1 MAEMDLLER
10 DDQLH
15 SLSEALIRAAGGH
28 GCMFAIA
35 GEAGSGKTA
44 LVERFAK
51 DCVSPGKVYWGAC
64 EHLSTPEP
72 LLPLRDIARSSE
84 QRFCFN
90 PADDHMTSFESLLG
104 LLMLAGPPGVLVLED
119 VHWADAATL
128 DLIRFLCR
136 RIARARA
143 LVIITYRDE
152 EIGMRSA
159 LRDVLGEAP
168 TGNVKRMMLEPL
180 SLRSVKQLAERVGRS
195 GDTLFDLT
203 GGNPFLVTEALAVD
217 GDAPPDA
224 VRDAT
229 LARAARLP
237 AAGRTVLEAVSIF
250 PRNAEIAVVEYLV
263 GQDLGSGVDACV
275 AKGMLVIDDRSL
287 KFRHEIA
294 RRALE
299 KSLAPTR
306 RRELHQKTVDFL
318 KKLPVARASEVVH
331 HAERAGD
338 VHALVEY
345 AGQAGQYAAE
355 MGAHREAAAHY
366 ATILSHRD
374 AAGVGNLVDVL
385 ECYAE
390 QAYLMGDPKAGMASM
405 EDAAKMRRAAGDA
418 VSLGQDLTRLTRFA
432 WVCGQR
438 TLAERYIAEAIEVL
452 SATSAAAEL
461 AWAYSHQ
468 SQLDMLAFKND
479 SAISW
484 GERALELALKL
495 NEGEIVIHAL
505 GNIGSARVE
514 RDGLKAKVELEN
526 SLELAQAA
534 GHDDHTERAWCNLT
548 SQSYWRR
555 DYPSALAYIAQGA
568 AYAAQ
573 RDLTH
578 WEAYLRGWRAM
589 IHLDLGDWQA
599 AGREVDEICGWT
611 RTPELYRFP
620 ALITLARL
628 RLRRGDPD
636 VDVPLGTARELLANM
651 DEVQRTIFVATVDA
665 ERQWLDPTGAG
676 DDEQG
681 VVMRL
686 RSVHDLG
693 IELRVGW
700 IADDSAMWLARLG
713 QKVPSS
719 DLHSPLFEHEYAG
732 RWREA
737 AEGWRSRGCPYEQA
751 MALSEIAGEGQLQ
764 ALTIFD
770 RLGAAPAASRLRRRM
785 RAAGARAIPRGPNTR
800 TLANPAG
807 LTARQTQ
814 VLNLLGE
821 HLSNSEI
828 AERLCISAKTAE
840 HHVGAVMARL
850 NAGSRRD
857 AAAAA
862 RKLGLLG

>member
-1 MAEMDLLER
+1 MDLLER
-10 DDQLH
+10 DEQLL
-15 SLSEALIRAAGGH
+15 SLSEALTRAASGH

-44 LVERFAK
+44 LVERFAQ
-51 DCVSPGKVYWGAC
+51 DCASPGKVYWGAC

-72 LLPLRDIARSSE
+72 LLPLRDIARTSE

-90 PADDHMTSFESLLG
+90 PADAHLTSFESLLE
-104 LLMLAGPPGVLVLED
+104 LLMLGGPPGVLVLED

-152 EIGMRSA
+152 EIGMRSS

-168 TGNVKRMMLEPL
+168 TGNVKRLLLEPL
-180 SLRSVKQLAERVGRS
+180 TLPSVKQLAERVGRS
-195 GDTLFDLT
+195 GATLFDLT

-217 GDAPPDA
+217 GEAPPDT

-237 AAGRTVLEAVSIF
+237 SAGRTVLEAVSIF
-250 PRNAEIAVVEYLV
+250 PRNAELAVIESLV
-263 GQDLGSGVDACV
+263 GQDLGGGVDACV
-275 AKGMLVIDDRSL
+275 AKGMLVIDHQSL

-294 RRALE
+294 RRAVE
-299 KSLAPTR
+299 NSLAPTR

-318 KKLPVARASEVVH
+318 KRRPLARASEVVH

-338 VHALVEY
+338 IRALVEY
-345 AGQAGQYAAE
+345 AGKAGEYAAQ

-374 AAGVGNLVDVL
+374 ATGAANLVDVL

-390 QAYLMGDPKAGMASM
+390 QAYLMGDPKTGMVSM

-418 VSLGQDLTRLTRFA
+418 VNLGQDLTRLTRFA

-438 TLAERYIAEAIEVL
+438 TQAERYVAEAIEVL
-452 SATSAAAEL
+452 RGTSATAEL

-479 SAISW
+479 SAIRW
-484 GERALELALKL
+484 GEQALELALKL

-514 RDGLKAKVELEN
+514 RDGLRAKRELEK

-534 GHDDHTERAWCNLT
+534 GHDDHTERAWCNLS

-555 DYPSALAYIAQGA
+555 DYSSALSYIAQGA

-589 IHLDLGDWQA
+589 INLDLGDWQA
-599 AGREVDEICGWT
+599 AEREVDEICGWT
-611 RTPELYRFP
+611 STPELYRFP
-620 ALITLARL
+620 ALIALARL
-628 RLRRGDPD
+628 RMRRGDPD
-636 VDVPLGTARELLANM
+636 VDVPLDTARELMANV
-651 DEVQRTIFVATVDA
+651 DELQRTIFVATVDA
-665 ERQWLDPTGAG
+665 ERQWLDQTGAG
-676 DDEQG
+676 AGEQA
-681 VVMRL
+681 MLTRL
-686 RSVHDLG
+686 RNVHELG
-693 IELRVGW
+693 VQSGVGW

-713 QKVPSS
+713 QKVPAS
-719 DLHSPLFEHEYAG
+719 DLHSVLFAHQYAG
-732 RWREA
+732 RWSEA
-737 AEGWRSRGCPYEQA
+737 AEGWRLLGCPYEEA
-751 MALSEIAGEGQLQ
+751 MALSEIDGEAQHQ
-764 ALTIFD
+764 ALSIFD
-770 RLGAAPAASRLRRRM
+770 RLGAVPAASRLRRRM
-785 RAAGARAIPRGPNTR
+785 RAAGVRAIPRGPNTR

-807 LTARQTQ
+807 LTARQAQ

-850 NAGSRRD
+850 NAGSRRE